1 MLDKQTIDE
10 LERKIDLDS
19 ISIKQLR
26 REEAEE
32 IKIFKDRLLSDIE
45 NLKRIFEK
53 IGKQISCLK
62 CNKIST
68 ESLMIECGHAIC
80 SNCSLKIT
88 KNLTEEDT

>member
-45 NLKRIFEK
+45 NLKRAFEK
-53 IGKQISCLK
+53 IGK
-62 CNKIST
+62 
-68 ESLMIECGHAIC
+68 
-80 SNCSLKIT
+80 
-88 KNLTEEDT
+88 